1 MIYRNAVQQ
10 PSRLGRYIKILSF
23 IDTDYSGKQFV
34 YINYKLPHFCG
45 ETSAP
50 RKNRPLLLALG
61 FSVRLGLDAAAAFR
75 ENLQKSPHDAVLTHL
90 GPEGEERSPLF
101 SMAPLIFSKFYFARI
116 PRIQR
121 LAGHKIWKFIFWTLL
136 GSLNSAEDSPLCH
149 EFSFSERK
157 FVIHSSKRHCV

>member
-1 MIYRNAVQQ
+1 VARRRRHEKI
-10 PSRLGRYIKILSF
+10 GRYCWPSASASAWDWTPRLH
-23 IDTDYSGKQFV
+23 SG
-34 YINYKLPHFCG
+34 
-45 ETSAP
+45 
-50 RKNRPLLLALG
+50 
-61 FSVRLGLDAAAAFR
+61 

-136 GSLNSAEDSPLCH
+136 GSLNSAEDSPFCH
-149 EFSFSERK
+149 KFSFSERK